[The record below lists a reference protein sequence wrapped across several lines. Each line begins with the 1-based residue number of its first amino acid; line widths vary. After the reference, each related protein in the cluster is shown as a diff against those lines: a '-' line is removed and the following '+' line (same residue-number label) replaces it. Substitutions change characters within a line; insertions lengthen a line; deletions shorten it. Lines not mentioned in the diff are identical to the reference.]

1 MACLLLP
8 SMAMTVTEKNYLDDV
23 YLFKMISKAS
33 LISLITAASL
43 CFLAGPVH
51 AWMWEVDDQQLSEVT
66 GEGFSSFTL
75 TDDLAGGK
83 IAQAYFNIT
92 ASTFT
97 EIDSLKMGYYDNG
110 SGLGWDEDWTDVSL
124 GSSSEDL
131 VCRGLFIEAGFSNIS
146 DASTRTL
153 NYLKVGTPS
162 MTGPISAN
170 FNSLTG
176 SITDAGTTT
185 TYNRVNIGPQTV
197 YSNSGAFSVTVGAG
211 TNGAP
216 TGWRV
221 DWGNAHILP

>member
-1 MACLLLP
+1 
-8 SMAMTVTEKNYLDDV
+8 MTVKEKIYRDHV
-23 YLFKMISKAS
+23 SLFKKVSKAS
-33 LISLITAASL
+33 LISLLTGISL
-43 CFLAGPVH
+43 CLLAAPVH

-75 TDDLAGGK
+75 TDDGAGGTT
-83 IAQAYFNIT
+83 AMAYFNIT

-110 SGLGWDEDWTDVSL
+110 SGLGWDQDWTGVSM

-131 VCRGLFIEAGFSNIS
+131 VCRGLSIEAGFSNI
-146 DASTRTL
+146 ANPSTRSL
-153 NYLKVGTPS
+153 DYLKVGTPS

-176 SITDAGTTT
+176 SITDAGVTT
-185 TYNRVNIGPQTV
+185 TYNRSNLGAQTI
-197 YSNSGAFSVTVGAG
+197 YSNSGSFSVTVGGG

-216 TGWRV
+216 AGWRV